1 MGWAGA
7 GAKVA
12 GGSSDPQKEKRRK
25 KKNEFKKKT
34 KLLTDTRMTAS
45 LSMISKCSLY
55 CTSDMSKDT
64 LIHSI
69 YITEGKKGR
78 QEGKEKHHNA
88 LMVGVYTMAIEVE
101 SGEA

>member
-12 GGSSDPQKEKRRK
+12 GGSSDPQKEKKRK

-69 YITEGKKGR
+69 YILLRERKEDKKGR
-78 QEGKEKHHNA
+78 RNTI
-88 LMVGVYTMAIEVE
+88 MP
-101 SGEA
+101 

>member
-12 GGSSDPQKEKRRK
+12 GGSSDPQKEKKRK
-25 KKNEFKKKT
+25 KKNEFKKKKEA

-69 YITEGKKGR
+69 LYI
-78 QEGKEKHHNA
+78 
-88 LMVGVYTMAIEVE
+88 YIYY
-101 SGEA
+101 